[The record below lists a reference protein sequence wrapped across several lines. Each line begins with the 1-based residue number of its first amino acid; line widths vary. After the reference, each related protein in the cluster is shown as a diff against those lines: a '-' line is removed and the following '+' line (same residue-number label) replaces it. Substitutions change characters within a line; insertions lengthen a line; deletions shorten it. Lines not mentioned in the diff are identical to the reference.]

1 MPSSGLH
8 HQRMKKSFSL
18 MLAWRYLNPRRAW
31 ISSITMISVAGVLL
45 GVLVLVVVMAVY
57 AGLEREQKSR
67 LLGFSPHLLLQ
78 YSETGDRF
86 TEIENWGEVVDRMQQ
101 IPGIVSSYAHIEDN
115 AVLDSGSLQRP
126 VNYQAVDT
134 NDQVQLRGV
143 EQILDQENY
152 PGSSADLGLDA
163 RVVVSSLM
171 ADQFH
176 WQLGDKV
183 NLYSTRNFQE
193 VLQAYKCTEQEL
205 VRDRFADDIQ
215 AIRSQVLDPWKEG
228 TDGYVIN
235 RAQADVLNRIY
246 PIYET
251 ADLRE
256 AEREVIAEML
266 KIFDAAEHRD
276 SSDTFVFPPGKKAEF
291 QRQFD
296 LLMTAEKDQLDADVL
311 KNLKSIILPREVEI
325 VGVFQASQMV
335 KMPDLF
341 VPLPLAQGLSG
352 LGDGVQGVAL
362 RIEDPYQADSFIS
375 QVLPNLERGWVVFT
389 WADQYAQFFSLI
401 SQQRVMMYFVLSF
414 IVLISA
420 FSMMA
425 VMFTVTIQKKKEIGV
440 MKALGATPG
449 QIMRVFL
456 YQGTILGIS
465 GSLLGVL
472 LGRLVIHGRG
482 GLQEVLRH
490 LGFDP
495 FSARLTGFKVLPAYM
510 NWEEQVFIGCMGLIL
525 CMVASFVPAFFA
537 SRSDAAKSLRNL

>member
-1 MPSSGLH
+1 
-8 HQRMKKSFSL
+8 MKKSFSL

-31 ISSITMISVAGVLL
+31 ISSITMISVLGVLL
-45 GVLVLVVVMAVY
+45 GVLVLVVVMAVF
-57 AGLEREQKSR
+57 AGLEMEQKKR

-78 YSETGDRF
+78 YTETGERF
-86 TEIENWGEVVDRMQQ
+86 NEIEDWGAVVERMQRV
-101 IPGIVSSYAHIEDN
+101 PGVVACYPHIEDN
-115 AVLDSGSLQRP
+115 AVLDSSDMQRP

-134 NDQVQLRGV
+134 QDLAQMRGV
-143 EQILDQENY
+143 EEILDQENF

-176 WQLGDKV
+176 WQLGDKI

-193 VLQAYKCTEQEL
+193 VLKAYKSTEQEL
-205 VRDRFADDIQ
+205 VRIRFAEVIVPLQRLIVDE
-215 AIRSQVLDPWKEG
+215 WKEETNG
-228 TDGYVIN
+228 FVMA
-235 RAQADVLNRIY
+235 RAQADVLNGLY
-246 PIYET
+246 PVYEVE
-251 ADLRE
+251 DLRDP
-256 AEREVIAEML
+256 ERKAIEGILEV
-266 KIFDAAEHRD
+266 FDRAQHRPEN
-276 SSDTFVFPPGKKAEF
+276 DTFVFAKGARGECLAHL
-291 QRQFD
+291 D
-296 LLMTAEKDQLDADVL
+296 TLMTADKDKLDADVL
-311 KNLKSIILPREVEI
+311 KNIKSIILPREVEI
-325 VGVFQASQMV
+325 VGVYQASQMV

-362 RIEDPYQADSFIS
+362 RIADAYQADAFIPRI
-375 QVLPNLERGWVVFT
+375 LPELEPGWVVLT

-449 QIMRVFL
+449 QIMRVFF
-456 YQGTILGIS
+456 YQGTILGVA
-465 GSLLGVL
+465 GSLLGVI

-482 GLQEVLRH
+482 GLQEALRH

-495 FSARLTGFKVLPAYM
+495 FSSRLTGFKVLPAFM
-510 NWEEQVFIGCMGLIL
+510 DAREQLLIGCMGLIL
-525 CMVASFVPAFFA
+525 CMIASLVPAFFA
-537 SRSDAAKSLRNL
+537 SRHDAAKSLRNL

>member
-1 MPSSGLH
+1 
-8 HQRMKKSFSL
+8 MKKSFSL

-31 ISSITMISVAGVLL
+31 ISSITMISVMGVLL

-57 AGLEREQKSR
+57 AGLEREQKKR

-78 YSETGDRF
+78 YSETGDRMN
-86 TEIENWGEVVDRMQQ
+86 EISNWGEVVERMQQ
-101 IPGIVSSYAHIEDN
+101 IPGVVASYPHIEDN
-115 AVLDSGSLQRP
+115 AVLDSADLQRP
-126 VNYQAVDT
+126 VNYQAVDS
-134 NDQVQLRGV
+134 NDAVQMKGV
-143 EQILDQENY
+143 EEILDLENY
-152 PGSSADLGLDA
+152 PGSTADMGLDA

-171 ADQFH
+171 ADQFQ
-176 WQLGDKV
+176 WQLGDKI

-193 VLQAYKCTEQEL
+193 VLKAYKSTEQEL
-205 VRDRFADDIQ
+205 VRDRFAETIK
-215 AIRSQVLDPWKEG
+215 AVKVLVDEQWKESAEG
-228 TDGYVIN
+228 FTMN
-235 RAQADVLNRIY
+235 RAQANVLNQLY
-246 PIYET
+246 PIFET
-251 ADLRE
+251 EDLRE
-256 AEREVIAEML
+256 SERSAILGMWRVYE
-266 KIFDAAEHRD
+266 AAAHD
-276 SSDTFVFPPGKKAEF
+276 TTKDTFQFVAGSKAEF
-291 QRQFD
+291 QKQFD
-296 LLMTAEKDQLDADVL
+296 LLLKAEKDQLDADVL

-362 RIEDPYQADSFIS
+362 RIDDAYQADAFVAK
-375 QVLPNLERGWVVFT
+375 VLPALESGWMVFT

-401 SQQRVMMYFVLSF
+401 SQQRIMMYFVLSF

-456 YQGTILGIS
+456 YQGTILGVA
-465 GSLLGVL
+465 GAVLGVF
-472 LGRLVIHGRG
+472 LGRLVIYGRG
-482 GLQEVLRH
+482 SLQEVLRH

-510 NWEEQVFIGCMGLIL
+510 DWREQVLIGCMGLLL
-525 CMVASFVPAFFA
+525 CMLASLVPAFFA

>member
-1 MPSSGLH
+1 
-8 HQRMKKSFSL
+8 MKKSFSL

-31 ISSITMISVAGVLL
+31 ISSITMISVLGVLL
-45 GVLVLVVVMAVY
+45 GVLVLVVVMAVF
-57 AGLEREQKSR
+57 AGLEMEQKKR

-78 YSETGDRF
+78 YTETGERF
-86 TEIENWGEVVDRMQQ
+86 NEIGDWGAVVERMQR
-101 IPGIVSSYAHIEDN
+101 IPGVVASYPHIEDN
-115 AVLDSGSLQRP
+115 AVLDSSDLQRP

-134 NDQVQLRGV
+134 QDALQMKGV
-143 EQILDQENY
+143 EEILDHENF

-163 RVVVSSLM
+163 RAVVSSLM

-176 WQLGDKV
+176 WQLGDKI

-193 VLQAYKCTEQEL
+193 VLSAYKTTEQAL
-205 VRDRFADDIQ
+205 TRDRFAADIS
-215 AIRSQVLDPWKEG
+215 ALKKLIVDEWKEESNG
-228 TDGYVIN
+228 FVMS
-235 RAQADVLNRIY
+235 RAQADVLNRLY

-251 ADLRE
+251 DDLRE
-256 AEREVIAEML
+256 PERKAIESILSVY
-266 KIFDAAEHRD
+266 DRAEHRPAT
-276 SSDTFVFPPGKKAEF
+276 DTFLFATGTKAECKSHL
-291 QRQFD
+291 D
-296 LLMTAEKDQLDADVL
+296 TLMNADKDQLDADVL
-311 KNLKSIILPREVEI
+311 KNIKSIILPREVEI

-341 VPLPLAQGLSG
+341 VPLPLAQSLSG

-362 RIEDPYQADSFIS
+362 RIDDAYQADAFLSRI
-375 QVLPNLERGWVVFT
+375 LPQLEQGWVAFT

-401 SQQRVMMYFVLSF
+401 SQQRLMMYFVLSF

-456 YQGTILGIS
+456 YQGTLLGIA
-465 GSLLGVL
+465 GSMLGVL

-482 GLQEVLRH
+482 GLQEALRH

-495 FSARLTGFKVLPAYM
+495 FSSRLTGFKVLPAYM
-510 NWEEQVFIGCMGLIL
+510 DLREQLFIGCMGLVL
-525 CMVASFVPAFFA
+525 CMLASLVPAFFA
-537 SRSDAAKSLRNL
+537 SRHDAAKSLRNL

>member
-1 MPSSGLH
+1 
-8 HQRMKKSFSL
+8 MKKSFSL

-31 ISSITMISVAGVLL
+31 ISSITMISVMGVLL

-57 AGLEREQKSR
+57 AGLEREQKKR

-78 YSETGDRF
+78 YSETGDRMN
-86 TEIENWGEVVDRMQQ
+86 EISNWGEVVERMQQ
-101 IPGIVSSYAHIEDN
+101 IPGVVASYPHIEDN
-115 AVLDSGSLQRP
+115 AVLDSADLQRP
-126 VNYQAVDT
+126 VNYQAVDS
-134 NDQVQLRGV
+134 NDAVQMKGV
-143 EQILDQENY
+143 EEILDLENY
-152 PGSSADLGLDA
+152 PGSTADMGLDA

-171 ADQFH
+171 ADQFQ
-176 WQLGDKV
+176 WQLGDKI

-193 VLQAYKCTEQEL
+193 VLKAYKSTEQEL
-205 VRDRFADDIQ
+205 VRDRFAETIK
-215 AIRSQVLDPWKEG
+215 AVKVLVDEQWKESAEG
-228 TDGYVIN
+228 FTMN
-235 RAQADVLNRIY
+235 RAQANVLNQLY
-246 PIYET
+246 PIFET
-251 ADLRE
+251 EDLRE
-256 AEREVIAEML
+256 SERSAILGMWRVYE
-266 KIFDAAEHRD
+266 AAAHD
-276 SSDTFVFPPGKKAEF
+276 TTKDTFQFVAGSKAEF
-291 QRQFD
+291 QKQFD
-296 LLMTAEKDQLDADVL
+296 LLLKAEKDQLDADVL

-362 RIEDPYQADSFIS
+362 RIDDAYQADAFVAK
-375 QVLPNLERGWVVFT
+375 VLPALESGWMVFT

-401 SQQRVMMYFVLSF
+401 SQQRIMMYFVLSF

-456 YQGTILGIS
+456 YQGTILGVA
-465 GSLLGVL
+465 GAVLGVF
-472 LGRLVIHGRG
+472 LGRLVIYGRG
-482 GLQEVLRH
+482 ALQEVLRH

-510 NWEEQVFIGCMGLIL
+510 DWREQVLIGCMGLLL
-525 CMVASFVPAFFA
+525 CMLASLVPAFFA

>member
-1 MPSSGLH
+1 
-8 HQRMKKSFSL
+8 

-31 ISSITMISVAGVLL
+31 ISSITMISVLGVLL
-45 GVLVLVVVMAVY
+45 GVLVLVVVMAVF
-57 AGLEREQKSR
+57 AGLEREQKKR

-78 YSETGDRF
+78 YSETGERF
-86 TEIENWGEVVDRMQQ
+86 SEIEDWGAVVDRMQR
-101 IPGIVSSYAHIEDN
+101 IPGVVASYPHIEDN
-115 AVLDSGSLQRP
+115 AVLDSSDLQRP

-134 NDQVQLRGV
+134 QDVVQMKGV
-143 EQILDQENY
+143 VEILDQDKY

-171 ADQFH
+171 AEQFH
-176 WQLGDKV
+176 WNLGDKI

-193 VLQAYKCTEQEL
+193 VLKAYKSTEQEL
-205 VRDRFADDIQ
+205 VRDRFGEIVISLKTLIEEQ
-215 AIRSQVLDPWKEG
+215 WEEG
-228 TDGYVIN
+228 QEGFVMN
-235 RAQADVLNRIY
+235 RAQANVLNQCYAIL
-246 PIYET
+246 E
-251 ADLRE
+251 AEDLRE
-256 AEREVIAEML
+256 PERGAIEQILIVY
-266 KIFDAAEHRD
+266 DRAEHRAD
-276 SSDTFVFPPGKKAEF
+276 SDTFLFAKGS
-291 QRQFD
+291 RQECRKHLD
-296 LLMTAEKDQLDADVL
+296 LLLRADKDKLDADVL
-311 KNLKSIILPREVEI
+311 KNIKSIILPREVEI

-341 VPLPLAQGLSG
+341 VPLPLAQSLSG
-352 LGDGVQGVAL
+352 LGEGVQGVAL
-362 RIEDPYQADSFIS
+362 RLEDAYQADSFVSRVIPD
-375 QVLPNLERGWVVFT
+375 LDPGWVVFT

-456 YQGTILGIS
+456 YQGTILGVAGALS
-465 GSLLGVL
+465 GVL

-482 GLQEVLRH
+482 GLQDALRH

-495 FSARLTGFKVLPAYM
+495 FSSRLTGFSVLPAHM
-510 NWEEQVFIGCMGLIL
+510 DPREQLLIGCMGLIL
-525 CMVASFVPAFFA
+525 CMFASFVPAFFA

>member
-1 MPSSGLH
+1 
-8 HQRMKKSFSL
+8 MKKSFSL

-31 ISSITMISVAGVLL
+31 ISSITMISVLGVLL
-45 GVLVLVVVMAVY
+45 GVLVLVVVMAVF
-57 AGLEREQKSR
+57 AGLEREQKKR

-78 YSETGDRF
+78 YTETGERF
-86 TEIENWGEVVDRMQQ
+86 NEIEDWGSVVDRMQR
-101 IPGIVSSYAHIEDN
+101 IPGVVASYPHIEDN
-115 AVLDSGSLQRP
+115 AVLDSSDLQRP

-134 NDQVQLRGV
+134 QDAVQMKGV
-143 EQILDQENY
+143 EEILDHQNY

-171 ADQFH
+171 ADQFS
-176 WQLGDKV
+176 WKLGDKI

-193 VLQAYKCTEQEL
+193 VLRAYKSTEQEL
-205 VRDRFADDIQ
+205 VRDRFSGVVSALKLLIEVQ
-215 AIRSQVLDPWKEG
+215 WKENVEG
-228 TDGYVIN
+228 FVMT
-235 RAQADVLNRIY
+235 RAQASVLNQLY
-246 PIYET
+246 SVLE
-251 ADLRE
+251 AQDLRE
-256 AEREVIAEML
+256 PERLAIEQILTV
-266 KIFDAAEHRD
+266 FDGAEHRVD
-276 SSDTFVFPPGKKAEF
+276 DDTFLFSNGSQKECKKHL
-291 QRQFD
+291 D
-296 LLMTAEKDQLDADVL
+296 LLLYAEKDKLDADVL
-311 KNLKSIILPREVEI
+311 KNIKSIILPREVEI

-352 LGDGVQGVAL
+352 LGEGVQGVAL
-362 RIEDPYQADSFIS
+362 RLEDAYRADSFIPEI
-375 QVLPNLERGWVVFT
+375 LRELEPGWVVST

-456 YQGTILGIS
+456 YQGTILGVAGAFI
-465 GSLLGVL
+465 GVF

-482 GLQEVLRH
+482 GLQEALRH

-495 FSARLTGFKVLPAYM
+495 FSSRLTGFSVLPAYM
-510 NWEEQVFIGCMGLIL
+510 DPREQLLIGCMGLIL
-525 CMVASFVPAFFA
+525 CMFASFIPAFFA

>member
-1 MPSSGLH
+1 
-8 HQRMKKSFSL
+8 MKKSFSL

-31 ISSITMISVAGVLL
+31 ISSITMISVLGVLL
-45 GVLVLVVVMAVY
+45 GVLVLVVVMAVF
-57 AGLEREQKSR
+57 AGLEREQKKR

-78 YSETGDRF
+78 YTETGDRF
-86 TEIENWGEVVDRMQQ
+86 NEIEDWGAVVERMQG
-101 IPGIVSSYAHIEDN
+101 IPGVIACYPHIEDN
-115 AVLDSGSLQRP
+115 AVLDSSNLQRP
-126 VNYQAVDT
+126 VNFQAVDT
-134 NDQVQLRGV
+134 QDEVQMRGV
-143 EQILDQENY
+143 EEILDQKNY

-163 RVVVSSLM
+163 RIVVSSLM
-171 ADQFH
+171 AEQFH

-193 VLQAYKCTEQEL
+193 VLKAYKSTEQEL
-205 VRDRFADDIQ
+205 VRDRFSEILSALKSLI
-215 AIRSQVLDPWKEG
+215 LDQWQET
-228 TDGYVIN
+228 TDGFIMS
-235 RAQADVLNRIY
+235 RAQANVLNQLYRIF
-246 PIYET
+246 E
-251 ADLRE
+251 AEDLRE
-256 AEREVIAEML
+256 PERLAIEQILTV
-266 KIFDAAEHRD
+266 FDRAEHRTD
-276 SSDTFVFPPGKKAEF
+276 SDTFVFAKGSKEECK
-291 QRQFD
+291 RHLD
-296 LLMTAEKDQLDADVL
+296 LLLTADKDKLDADVL
-311 KNLKSIILPREVEI
+311 KNIKSIILPREVEI

-352 LGDGVQGVAL
+352 LGEGVQGVAL
-362 RIEDPYQADSFIS
+362 RLEDAYQADRFI
-375 QVLPNLERGWVVFT
+375 VRIMPELEPGWVVFT

-456 YQGTILGIS
+456 YQGTILGLA
-465 GSLLGVL
+465 GAFLGVL
-472 LGRLVIHGRG
+472 LGRLVIHARG
-482 GLQEVLRH
+482 GLQDALRH

-495 FSARLTGFKVLPAYM
+495 FSSRLTGFSVLPAHM
-510 NWEEQVFIGCMGLIL
+510 DPREQFFIGCMGLIL
-525 CMVASFVPAFFA
+525 CMFASFIPAFFA

>member
-1 MPSSGLH
+1 
-8 HQRMKKSFSL
+8 MKKSFSL

-31 ISSITMISVAGVLL
+31 ISSITMISVIGVLL

-57 AGLEREQKSR
+57 AGLEREQKKR

-78 YSETGDRF
+78 YSETGERMN
-86 TEIENWGEVVDRMQQ
+86 EISNWGEVVERMQQ
-101 IPGIVSSYAHIEDN
+101 IPGVISSYPHIEDN
-115 AVLDSGSLQRP
+115 AVLDSSDLQRP
-126 VNYQAVDT
+126 VNYQAVDS
-134 NDQVQLRGV
+134 NDAVQMQGV
-143 EQILDQENY
+143 EEILDLENY
-152 PGSSADLGLDA
+152 PGSTADMGLDA

-171 ADQFH
+171 ADQFQ
-176 WQLGDKV
+176 WQLGDKI

-193 VLQAYKCTEQEL
+193 VLKAYKSTEQDL
-205 VRDRFADDIQ
+205 VRDRFADTMK
-215 AIRSQVLDPWKEG
+215 AVKVLVDEQWQETAEG
-228 TDGYVIN
+228 FTLS
-235 RAQADVLNRIY
+235 RAQANVLNQLY

-251 ADLRE
+251 EDVRE
-256 AEREVIAEML
+256 SERSAILGML
-266 KIFDAAEHRD
+266 QLFDGATHDAAK
-276 SSDTFVFPPGKKAEF
+276 DTFHFAAGTKAEF
-291 QRQFD
+291 KKHHD
-296 LLMTAEKDQLDADVL
+296 LLWTAEKDQLDADVL
-311 KNLKSIILPREVEI
+311 KNLKGIILPREVEI

-352 LGDGVQGVAL
+352 LGEGVQGVAL
-362 RIEDPYQADSFIS
+362 RIDDAYQADAFVAK
-375 QVLPNLERGWVVFT
+375 VLPALDSGWMVFT

-456 YQGTILGIS
+456 YQGTILGVA
-465 GSLLGVL
+465 GAVLGVF
-472 LGRLVIHGRG
+472 LGRLVIYGRG
-482 GLQEVLRH
+482 SLQEVLRH

-510 NWEEQVFIGCMGLIL
+510 DWREQVLIGCMGLLL
-525 CMVASFVPAFFA
+525 CMLASFVPAYFA
-537 SRSDAAKSLRNL
+537 SRSDAARSLRNI